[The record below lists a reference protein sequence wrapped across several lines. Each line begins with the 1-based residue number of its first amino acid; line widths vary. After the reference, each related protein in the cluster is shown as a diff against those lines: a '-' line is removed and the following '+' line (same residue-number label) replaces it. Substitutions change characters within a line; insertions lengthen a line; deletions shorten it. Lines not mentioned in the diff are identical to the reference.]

1 MRNWSPT
8 RFGMSLT
15 TRLFAF
21 PAPDAKS
28 HHILVSSASKEYN
41 RSPMEKVTTKRK
53 TLLDVQKIRADF
65 PILSRQ
71 VHGKPLVYL
80 DNAATSQKP
89 KQVIRA
95 ISDYYE
101 QYNANVHRG
110 VHKLTEEAT
119 QAYEAARKKVAN
131 FVNAGDARQIIFTRN
146 ATEAIN
152 LVAYAWGRKN
162 IKKGDEILLT
172 EMEHHSNLVPWQI
185 VAREVG
191 AKLRFI
197 EIDERGELK
206 VQNKKL
212 KMYLTPRTRLV
223 ALTHVSNVLG
233 TINPVKQIIS
243 YIKDHRSNIKILVDG
258 AQAVPHLPVS
268 IQNINPDFYAF
279 TGHKMLGPTG
289 IGVLYA
295 KKELLEEMDPFL
307 TGGDMVLRVNR
318 DKATWNYIPWKFEA
332 GTPDIAGAIGLGAA
346 VDYLSSIGMK
356 NVREHEKEL
365 TNYTLGELSKVK
377 NLSIYGSRDENKGI
391 GVIPFNIVD
400 QMRKVAIDPHDLV
413 SILDL
418 EGVEVRSGR
427 LCAEP
432 LLRRLG
438 AESAARISFQVYNT
452 KDEVDKLIDAIEKAK
467 KIFKLI

>member
-185 VAREVG
+185 IAREVG
-191 AKLRFI
+191 AKLKFVPVNPN
-197 EIDERGELK
+197 GELE
-206 VQNKKL
+206 VSKL
-212 KMYLTPRTRLV
+212 GELVSEKTKLV
-223 ALTHVSNVLG
+223 AFTHVSNVLG
-233 TINPVKQIIS
+233 TINPVKQIVS
-243 YIKDHRSNIKILVDG
+243 DVRNLTRLPDGQGSDIKILIDG
-258 AQAVPHLPVS
+258 AQAVPHTSVS
-268 IQNINPDFYAF
+268 
-279 TGHKMLGPTG
+279 
-289 IGVLYA
+289 
-295 KKELLEEMDPFL
+295 
-307 TGGDMVLRVNR
+307 
-318 DKATWNYIPWKFEA
+318 
-332 GTPDIAGAIGLGAA
+332 
-346 VDYLSSIGMK
+346 
-356 NVREHEKEL
+356 
-365 TNYTLGELSKVK
+365 
-377 NLSIYGSRDENKGI
+377 
-391 GVIPFNIVD
+391 
-400 QMRKVAIDPHDLV
+400 
-413 SILDL
+413 
-418 EGVEVRSGR
+418 
-427 LCAEP
+427 
-432 LLRRLG
+432 
-438 AESAARISFQVYNT
+438 
-452 KDEVDKLIDAIEKAK
+452 
-467 KIFKLI
+467 

>member
-1 MRNWSPT
+1 
-8 RFGMSLT
+8 
-15 TRLFAF
+15 
-21 PAPDAKS
+21 
-28 HHILVSSASKEYN
+28 
-41 RSPMEKVTTKRK
+41 MEKVTTKQK

-65 PILSRQ
+65 PILEREI
-71 VHGKPLVYL
+71 HGKPLVYL

-89 KQVIRA
+89 RQVIKA

-172 EMEHHSNLVPWQI
+172 EMEHHSNLVPWQ
-185 VAREVG
+185 VLAKEVG
-191 AKLRFI
+191 AKLKFI
-197 EIDERGELK
+197 GINFKGELE
-206 VQNKKL
+206 VGGLEKL
-212 KMYLTPRTRLV
+212 VSEKTKLV
-223 ALTHVSNVLG
+223 AIAHVSNVLG
-233 TINPVKQIIS
+233 TINPVKQITEMAKNLS
-243 YIKDHRSNIKILVDG
+243 PNTKILIDG
-258 AQAVPHLPVS
+258 AQAVPHLPVF